1 MINFKLVS
9 EFQTIQRRPFELVD
23 STILNPVSVNP
34 LIDGE
39 FLELNTTTYQM
50 KRGTANPAVVP
61 SFCYF
66 AEQGRYEVQAIRKGP
81 FLYLGWYEADTMV
94 CDSTNVVVGSALEVA
109 DVTYPA
115 GFTRRGLKLATTG
128 FVVGYCTR
136 RPSENGGFLRFIR
149 GV

>member
-9 EFQTIQRRPFELVD
+9 EFQTIQRRPFELLD
-23 STILNPVSVNP
+23 PTILNPVSANP

-50 KRGTANPAVVP
+50 KRGSATPALVP
-61 SFCYF
+61 SFAYF
-66 AEQGRYEVQAIRKGP
+66 AEQGRYEVQAIKKGP

-94 CDSTNVVVGSALEVA
+94 MDPTNVVVGCALEVG
-109 DVTYPA
+109 DVSY
-115 GFTRRGLKLATTG
+115 GSLTRRGLKLATTG

-136 RPSENGGFLRFIR
+136 RPAENAGFLRFVR

>member
-9 EFQTIQRRPFELVD
+9 EFQTIQRRPFELYD
-23 STILNPVSVNP
+23 STILNPVSTNP

-39 FLELNTTTYQM
+39 FLELDATTYKM
-50 KRGTANPAVVP
+50 KRGTVNPAIVP

-66 AEQGRYEVQAIRKGP
+66 AEQGRYEVQAIKKGP

-94 CDSTNVVVGSALEVA
+94 MDATTVVVGSPLEVN
-109 DVTYPA
+109 DVTY
-115 GFTRRGLKLATTG
+115 GTLTRRGLKLATTG
-128 FVVGYCTR
+128 KVVGYCTR